1 MTPAWTSQPLF
12 STPTFTLN
20 PHSQQPLRNHTPRY
34 SSCAQPVG
42 LVLPPLP
49 FVVCCALYF
58 YHLQQKSLQLSLQ
71 GKASQA
77 PLMILITKS
86 LAPGVLKGK
95 LGDFPGGPEVVI
107 SPCIARRGVGGGS
120 SLVRELRSHMLSSQ
134 KTKTQNRGNI
144 LNKQRL
150 YKWSTWKKIFF
161 KS

>member
-1 MTPAWTSQPLF
+1 M
-12 STPTFTLN
+12 
-20 PHSQQPLRNHTPRY
+20 
-34 SSCAQPVG
+34 G

-107 SPCIARRGVGGGS
+107 SPCIARRGVGGVFPG
-120 SLVRELRSHMLSSQ
+120 Q
-134 KTKTQNRGNI
+134 GTKI
-144 LNKQRL
+144 P
-150 YKWSTWKKIFF
+150 
-161 KS
+161 

>member
-1 MTPAWTSQPLF
+1 MVVCPRNTDLDPL
-12 STPTFTLN
+12 
-20 PHSQQPLRNHTPRY
+20 
-34 SSCAQPVG
+34 VG
-42 LVLPPLP
+42 HLLACLGLTKCPPLP

-107 SPCIARRGVGGGS
+107 SPCIARRGVGGVFPGQGTKIPHAEQPKNQNTKQ
-120 SLVRELRSHMLSSQ
+120 RQHFKQ
-134 KTKTQNRGNI
+134 TKTLQMI
-144 LNKQRL
+144 HM
-150 YKWSTWKKIFF
+150 KKNFF
-161 KS
+161 

>member
-107 SPCIARRGVGGGS
+107 SPCIARRGVGGVFPGQGTKIPHAEQPKNQNTKQ
-120 SLVRELRSHMLSSQ
+120 RQHFKQ
-134 KTKTQNRGNI
+134 TKTLQMI
-144 LNKQRL
+144 HM
-150 YKWSTWKKIFF
+150 KKNFF
-161 KS
+161 